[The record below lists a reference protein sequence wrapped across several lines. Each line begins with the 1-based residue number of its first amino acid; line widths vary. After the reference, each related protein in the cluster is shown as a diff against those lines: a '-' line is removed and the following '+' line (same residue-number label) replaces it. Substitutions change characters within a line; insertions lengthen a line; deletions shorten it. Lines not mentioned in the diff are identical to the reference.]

1 MTIKATS
8 GDAKN
13 PAHAPPATKPTARPG
28 RLEKGGDEAHDEED
42 SADGL
47 ANREMDEQTTLA
59 RPPLG
64 N

>member
-1 MTIKATS
+1 MTSKATFN
-8 GDAKN
+8 DAKN
-13 PAHAPPATKPTARPG
+13 PAQAPPVTEPTARPG
-28 RLEKGGDEAHDEED
+28 SLEKGQDETHDED

>member
-8 GDAKN
+8 DNAKN
-13 PAHAPPATKPTARPG
+13 PAHAPPATEPTARPG
-28 RLEKGGDEAHDEED
+28 LLEKGEDEAHDQED

-47 ANREMDEQTTLA
+47 ANRELDEQTTLA